1 MEKISWDD
9 FTRVE
14 IRVGTVISAELNA
27 GASKPA
33 FKLSIDFGQEL
44 GILKSSAQITD
55 YYTIESLV
63 GSQIMAVVNFPEKQI
78 GKSISQCLVLGVHD
92 EKGAVILMRP
102 EFKAP
107 NGSRML

>member
-9 FTRVE
+9 FMKVE
-14 IRVGTVISAELNA
+14 IRVGTVLTAELNI

-33 FKLSIDFGQEL
+33 MKLTIDFGEEL
-44 GILKSSAQITD
+44 GVLKSSAQITD
-55 YYTIESLV
+55 YYKVETLIGTQV
-63 GSQIMAVVNFPEKQI
+63 MAVVNFPEKQI

-92 EKGAVILMRP
+92 NHGAVVLMRP

>member
-1 MEKISWDD
+1 MK
-9 FTRVE
+9 VE
-14 IRVGTVISAELNA
+14 IRIGTILSAELNA

-33 FKLSIDFGQEL
+33 FKLSIDFGGEI
-44 GILKSSAQITD
+44 GILKSSTQITD
-55 YYTIESLV
+55 YYTVESLI
-63 GSQIMAVVNFPEKQI
+63 GSQIIAVVNFPEKQI

-92 EKGAVILMRP
+92 EKGAVMLLRP